1 MPSLPQCET
10 SRPHDMR
17 VLVVAPTG
25 QDGALIC
32 NLLTS
37 RGIPCVNFPTA
48 EGARIEVT
56 GGSRCRDIGGGSPG
70 TARHQPVDST
80 DS

>member
-1 MPSLPQCET
+1 MKDPERVLNLLQDE
-10 SRPHDMR
+10 SRIHDMH

-25 QDGALIC
+25 QDGMLIC

-48 EGARIEVT
+48 EGLVT
-56 GGSRCRDIGGGSPG
+56 SCGREQ
-70 TARHQPVDST
+70 AL
-80 DS
+80 